1 MRKESSFP
9 KVAVYTITYNQCEIV
24 TKTILGLFAQDY
36 PPDQYEII
44 VLNDGS
50 GDNTLDAL
58 QTLARKSPVPM
69 LVLDSAHEADY
80 LSAKR
85 WNQCIAAASARSQV
99 LIQIDDVRLRSDLIR
114 QHIKWH
120 QKGPSFLVTGAKYE
134 GPTETWDLSSC
145 RRARLAGPKGEAS
158 ETTIFTAVWGAS
170 MSFSRRL
177 MERVYRPP
185 YDLPY
190 DEQMSGW
197 GFHEVEMAFRM
208 KQAGAQMVYDPAA
221 GVFHEDH
228 SPESEARRRL
238 NREKLVEVGI
248 KNNEHYLL
256 GKHKL
261 TELPRW

>member
-1 MRKESSFP
+1 MN
-9 KVAVYTITYNQCEIV
+9 VTVYIITYNQCEIV
-24 TKTILGLFAQDY
+24 TRTIRGLFGQDY
-36 PPDQYEII
+36 PSDQYEII

-50 GDNTLDAL
+50 DDNTLDRL

-69 LVLDSAHEADY
+69 LVLNCAHEADY

-85 WNQCIAAASARSQV
+85 WNQCIAAASATSQV
-99 LIQIDDVRLRSDLIR
+99 FIQVDDVRLRPDFVR
-114 QHIKWH
+114 QHMKWH
-120 QKGPSFLVTGAKYE
+120 EKGPWFLVTGAKYE

-145 RRARLAGPKGEAS
+145 RRARLPGPNGEAS
-158 ETTIFTAVWGAS
+158 QTTFFTAVWGAS

-185 YDLPY
+185 YESPY

-197 GFHEVEMAFRM
+197 GFHEVEMACRM
-208 KQAGAQMVYDPAA
+208 KKAGAQIVYDPAA

-238 NREKLVEVGI
+238 NREKLVRMGI
-248 KNNEHYLL
+248 KNNEQYLL
-256 GKHKL
+256 GKHSL